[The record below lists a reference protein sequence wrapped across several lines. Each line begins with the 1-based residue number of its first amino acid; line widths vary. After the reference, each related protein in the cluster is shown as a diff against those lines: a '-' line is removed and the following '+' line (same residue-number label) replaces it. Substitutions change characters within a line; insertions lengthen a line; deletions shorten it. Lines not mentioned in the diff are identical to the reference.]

1 MRHAMIGLGAL
12 AATAFTNPALAEGKP
27 LPPASS
33 DTTVQGELTITMEGD
48 KPVCAPAELRLP
60 SNTNVALHIVNTAN
74 VAVTITAPGQFE
86 KGHVLHADGSLIH
99 VASEKGYLMKANGQ
113 GTLKIRTL
121 MEGTETY
128 ACTTTG
134 NRMAPFEGKLV
145 LTPPAG

>member
-1 MRHAMIGLGAL
+1 MRYALIGLGAL
-12 AATAFTNPALAEGKP
+12 AATAFVSPVLAEGKP
-27 LPPASS
+27 LPAPSS
-33 DTTVQGELTITMEGD
+33 TTTVQGELIITMDGD

-60 SNTNVALHIVNTAN
+60 SNTNVELHIVNQAN
-74 VAVTITAPGQFE
+74 VPVTITAPGQFE

-113 GTLKIRTL
+113 GTLKIRT
-121 MEGTETY
+121 MAEGTEAY

-134 NRMAPFEGKLV
+134 NQKAPFEGKLV